1 MEGGSVERLT
11 SDKNEL
17 DTGTA
22 ARPAGRGES
31 REDIVSHHTKCGL
44 SIEEPWVIP
53 MQNIVDDLKSCRDGT
68 LTRDREVD
76 EWHAGI
82 DRQWQT
88 RGHLKQLTV
97 ECIVRRSV
105 CATKCHSVIGNKS
118 NVGHGCRVDHRPGVY
133 MPSLPRSW
141 RCWRHESPYVDYI

>member
-1 MEGGSVERLT
+1 MQGDNFETLT

-22 ARPAGRGES
+22 AWPAGRGES
-31 REDIVSHHTKCGL
+31 REDIISHHTECSL
-44 SIEEPWVIP
+44 STEKPWVIP

-82 DRQWQT
+82 DR
-88 RGHLKQLTV
+88 
-97 ECIVRRSV
+97 
-105 CATKCHSVIGNKS
+105 
-118 NVGHGCRVDHRPGVY
+118 
-133 MPSLPRSW
+133 
-141 RCWRHESPYVDYI
+141 